1 MSFAQSSLGSK
12 PDVRGPTV
20 FDEIVVTANNLSPL
34 ANTDAATKAYT
45 DEIVNIPDNSI
56 DTADI
61 ADLAVTSAKIAT
73 GGVTTAKIG
82 NFNVTTSKI
91 ASKAVTSAN
100 IFDNNVVTAVIAN
113 GAVETT
119 NIADLAVTTDV
130 LSNFGI
136 LSSDF
141 GAGAVTNSKL
151 ATNAVTSAKLATNAV
166 DTTALPDGVVGTTNL
181 ADLAVTSAKIANGAV
196 TTAKIPSGVVL
207 TSPTLET
214 PTFQS
219 QLVFDQAIGLSRFE
233 VVQGGTTDN
242 IEIKTTNTS
251 GSSEIGIFI
260 NNTPSSGPTPTENAL
275 GIRENTFSSSEE
287 ILRFPARDKQSCME
301 IIIPSATSKNFIR
314 SFRNATGDTFR
325 VDIFG
330 AVANLTGTYGT
341 ISDRRLKIN
350 AIPAKS
356 QWDDFKA
363 IEFVNFNL
371 KKEVLSDSNDVE
383 EKVGDIEEGL
393 RFKQLGVI
401 AQQLER
407 AGLGGLVYEENGIK
421 KVKMSI
427 LMLKGVGALQEAMS
441 RIEALETKLI
451 N

>member
-20 FDEIVVTANNLSPL
+20 FDEIVVTANNLSPV

-45 DEIVNIPDNSI
+45 DEVVNIPDNSI

-61 ADLAVTSAKIAT
+61 ADLAVTSAKIPT
-73 GGVTTAKIG
+73 GAVTTPKIG

-91 ASKAVTSAN
+91 ASKAVTSAK
-100 IFDNNVVTAVIAN
+100 IFDSNIVTAVIAN

-119 NIADLAVTTDV
+119 NIADLAVTSDV

-151 ATNAVTSAKLATNAV
+151 ATNAITSAKLATNAV

-196 TTAKIPSGVVL
+196 TSLKIPSGVVL

-233 VVQGGTTDN
+233 VVQGGVTDN
-242 IEIKTTNTS
+242 IEIKTTSTA

-260 NNTPSSGPTPTENAL
+260 NNTPSSGLSDFENAL
-275 GIRENTFSSSEE
+275 SIRENTFSSSEQ
-287 ILRFPARDKQSCME
+287 LVLFPARDKQSCME
-301 IIIPSATSKNFIR
+301 IYIPSGSGKNFIN
-314 SFRNATGDTFR
+314 SFKNGTGDTFR
-325 VDIFG
+325 IDVFG
-330 AVANLTGTYGT
+330 NVTNLTGTYGT
-341 ISDRRLKIN
+341 ISDRRLKVN
-350 AIPAKS
+350 VTPAKS

-363 IEFVNFNL
+363 IEFVNFNM
-371 KKEVLSDSNDVE
+371 KEEVLRGSNDVE
-383 EKVGDIEEGL
+383 EEGGTMKQI
-393 RFKQLGVI
+393 KQLGVI

-407 AGLGGLVYEENGIK
+407 AGLSGLVYEENGIK

-427 LMLKGVGALQEAMS
+427 LLLKGVGALQEAMS
-441 RIEALETKLI
+441 RIEALESKLI